1 MDKKQAKA
9 IERYVS
15 PFVQLLLEKG
25 QQQDVFEKLSQ
36 IKAVCEETNLA
47 DFLSN
52 IAVPETDKEKAL
64 RLFQQSGST
73 LLDNLIEVVIVN
85 HREDLFV
92 AIIAESLVELEKAT
106 NEFEVTIKSV
116 SGLSD
121 IQKQR
126 LIPLI
131 EEKLKIKVRSIKD
144 VLEADLIGGFII
156 SANHKTIDASIKGQL
171 QAMKKIF
178 R

>member
-1 MDKKQAKA
+1 MDKKQAMK
-9 IERYVS
+9 IEKYFS
-15 PFVQLLLEKG
+15 PFVQLQLEKSHK
-25 QQQDVFEKLSQ
+25 QELFEKISQ

-52 IAVPETDKEKAL
+52 IAVPDEEKEKAV
-64 RLFQQSGST
+64 RLFQNSEST
-73 LLDNLIEVVIVN
+73 LLDNLIEVVVLN

-106 NEFEVTIKSV
+106 NEFEVEIKSV
-116 SGLSD
+116 SGISD
-121 IQKQR
+121 AQKQR

-131 EEKLKIKVRSIKD
+131 ENKFSIKVRSIKEVQD
-144 VLEADLIGGFII
+144 ADLIGGFII

-171 QAMKKIF
+171 QTMKENF

>member
-1 MDKKQAKA
+1 MDKKQAMT
-9 IERYVS
+9 IEKYVS

-52 IAVPETDKEKAL
+52 IAVPDEEKEKAI
-64 RLFQQSGST
+64 RLFQNSDSA
-73 LLDNLIEVVIVN
+73 LLDNLIEVVVLN

-106 NEFEVTIKSV
+106 NEFEVEIKSV

-121 IQKQR
+121 SQKQR
-126 LIPLI
+126 LVPLI
-131 EEKLKIKVRSIKD
+131 ESKFSIKVRSIKEVHD
-144 VLEADLIGGFII
+144 ADLIGGFII

-171 QAMKKIF
+171 QTMKENF